1 MIQFIKRYVKLIL
14 MATVMLL
21 LGDSVLAQNLK
32 GYKTGQ
38 VRIKFGQHM
47 DNSLKGMSI
56 QTLKSGTVA
65 TGLNEIDNL
74 AHEYKVV
81 KMKRIF
87 PNAGK
92 FEAKHRR
99 HGLHLWYELEYAED
113 IDIENVLNAYNE
125 TSEVQNAEPVYEVEF
140 YNGLN
145 RRELKSTDATA
156 LNFPNDPKLKD
167 QYFVY
172 NNNEPAINGGADT
185 YALNAWSLETGDS
198 DVIVAVI
205 DGGVDTSQVD
215 LKANLWINKGEIPGN
230 NIDDDNN
237 GYVDDINGY
246 NFVTGS
252 GKLTPDMQRH
262 GTHVAGT
269 IGAVTNNETG
279 IAGIAGGSGQGDG
292 ARIMSCAIFSDR
304 SSTGATEKANVFI
317 YAADNGAVIAQNSWG
332 YTYPGVAE
340 QVVLD
345 AIDYFIDNAG
355 YDENDRPVGP
365 MQGGIVFFAAG
376 NNGDYDDYY
385 PGCYHRVRAV
395 GASDSEDKITRFSNY
410 GHWVDII
417 APGSRILSTLG
428 ETTYSFMDGTS
439 MACPQVSGAAA
450 LIVSKYKNKITPNE
464 VWTRLRNSA
473 DSIEHLNEDYKGLIG
488 TGRLNTFHA
497 LMELEN
503 DNLIPNQVTDLSASN
518 IGPVSMDLQ
527 WTAPGRGAGNEG
539 SVSYYELRYSE
550 DPITADNFHQA
561 QEFKMRHALP
571 AGERE
576 EINLNGLYPGKK
588 YFIALV
594 AKDYY
599 GNRSEISNV
608 ISVVAQEAPVMVL
621 PKGEIHSIN
630 RQNGN
635 IHTFALNVL
644 NEGQRDLIIDPSYEL
659 TTYTGLGTGNIS
671 FNTTQLTLASG
682 ASLDIQVVYNINE
695 DVPDGK
701 YTANFVLNTND
712 PFQSEAKVPVE
723 IFIYGDSASLIAPQ
737 SVDLGKVYAGHETTK
752 SFNIYNDS
760 NVEGLLVVESL
771 ELSST
776 DLSVNNRLPIYIMP
790 GDSAQIDLSCLS
802 NDVKELSSTVGLY
815 TNQGVDVTN
824 IAISASIVNPPVIDV
839 VNNDMSAVVPQDE
852 SEEFVFTVS
861 NSGADELHLDFSV
874 SPIIYDINNNL
885 VNPLSLQ
892 TELFS
897 DSFLSTEFSTGWETQ
912 NDDDSQGWILSD
924 DASSDGFIIPEHD
937 GIYASVNDDNSG
949 QTSYGRRDYLIT
961 PEVSLDNLTDVT
973 LEFDSY
979 YTGANSMLATVEIS
993 LNNGETWMPI
1003 YQPEGNEEWVTET
1016 ISLRQ
1021 FVGQKV
1027 KLAFH
1032 ADDRGVQ
1039 SSGWAI
1045 DNIKMTG
1052 TLEWA
1057 VVELVSGSTPVMP
1070 GESSEF
1076 KLSISPFFLE
1086 HGIYQ
1091 TTLNITSND
1100 PAKSKLSVPIML
1112 EVLGTGNALLSELK
1126 LDGVLIDNFN
1136 PEQFIYYVDINGSVF
1151 PAIDVLAQN
1160 PNAVV
1165 ELREPTNLARGFE
1178 ALTAEIKVV
1187 SADGS
1192 NSRTYTI
1199 FFKGHVGI
1207 SEMDVRR
1214 LINIYPNPF
1223 NEMLYVDSQR
1233 GEHVVLTIYDVT
1245 GRLMLQEQ
1253 INGNGLHSINTSA
1266 LDNGIYLLKLNID
1279 GESYNYSKMVKVK

>member
-1 MIQFIKRYVKLIL
+1 MILI
-14 MATVMLL
+14 TTIMLL
-21 LGDSVLAQNLK
+21 LGESMVAQSLK
-32 GYKTGQ
+32 GYKAGK
-38 VRIKFGQHM
+38 VRIKFEQHM
-47 DNSLKGMSI
+47 DNSLKAMNV
-56 QTLKSGTVA
+56 QTLKSGAIA
-65 TGLNEIDNL
+65 TGLTAIDRLSN
-74 AHEYKVV
+74 EYKVV
-81 KMKRIF
+81 TMKRVF
-87 PNAGK
+87 PYAGK
-92 FEAKHRR
+92 FEAKHQRY
-99 HGLHLWYELEYAED
+99 GLHLWYELEYDES
-113 IDIENVLNAYNE
+113 IDVEHVIKAYGE
-125 TSEVQNAEPVYEVEF
+125 TDEVKNAEPVYDTEF
-140 YNGLN
+140 YHGLKQ
-145 RRELKSTDATA
+145 RTLKSSNETT
-156 LNFPNDPKLKD
+156 LNFPNDPKFNQ
-167 QYFVY
+167 QYFAFNSNV
-172 NNNEPAINGGADT
+172 PVINGGADT

-205 DGGVDTSQVD
+205 DGGIDTSQVD
-215 LKANLWINKGEIPGN
+215 LKENLWINKGEIPGN

-252 GKLTPDMQRH
+252 GKLVPDVQNH

-269 IGAVTNNETG
+269 IGAVTNNGIG
-279 IAGIAGGSGQGDG
+279 IAGIAGGSGHGDG
-292 ARIMSCAIFSDR
+292 VRLMNCAIHSGRGYTDG
-304 SSTGATEKANVFI
+304 TQKANTFI

-332 YTYPGVAE
+332 YVYPNVYE
-340 QVVLD
+340 LVVLE

-355 YDENDRPVGP
+355 FDENDRPVGP

-376 NNGDYDDYY
+376 NNGDYDNYY
-385 PGCYHRVRAV
+385 PGCYSRVHAV
-395 GASDSEDKITRFSNY
+395 GASNSEDQITSFSNY

-417 APGSRILSTLG
+417 APGDNIISTFR
-428 ETTYSFMDGTS
+428 ETTYYTMSGTS
-439 MACPQVSGAAA
+439 MACPQVSAAA
-450 LIVSKYKNKITPNE
+450 SLIVSKYKNKISPKE

-473 DSIEHLNEDYKGLIG
+473 DSIEHINEEYKGLIG
-488 TGRLNTFHA
+488 AGRLNTFHA

-503 DNLIPNQVTDLSASN
+503 DNLLPNKITDLRALNIAS
-518 IGPVSMDLQ
+518 VSTDLL
-527 WTAPGRGAGNEG
+527 WTAPGRGQSNEG

-550 DPITADNFHQA
+550 DSITADNFHLA

-571 AGERE
+571 VGERE

-608 ISVVAQEAPVMVL
+608 ISIVAQEAPVMVL

-659 TTYTGLGTGNIS
+659 TTYTGLGTDNIS

-1076 KLSISPFFLE
+1076 KLRISPFFLE
-1086 HGIYQ
+1086 HGSYQ
-1091 TTLNITSND
+1091 TALNITSND
-1100 PAKSKLSVPIML
+1100 PATPKFSVPIIL
-1112 EVLGTGNALLSELK
+1112 DILGTGNALLSELK
-1126 LDGVLIDNFN
+1126 LDGVLIDNFT
-1136 PEQFIYYVDINGSVF
+1136 PEQFIYYVDINGSEF

-1165 ELREPTNLARGFE
+1165 ELREPTNLASGFE

-1223 NEMLYVDSQR
+1223 NDMLYVDSQR

-1266 LDNGIYLLKLNID
+1266 LDNGIYLLRLNID